1 MELHIGAKVS
11 LAGGKITGTVLAHRG
26 RCVTIRLDDGKK
38 MRIEK
43 RLIETIMEALTIT
56 IFDLVIP
63 RPMTQKRCLAL
74 SC

>member
-43 RLIETIMEALTIT
+43 RLIETIMEA
-56 IFDLVIP
+56 FV
-63 RPMTQKRCLAL
+63 
-74 SC
+74 